1 MQKFSTESNK
11 DNGKAFNFKA
21 KIAIVVLIIIVA
33 LIVVFN
39 CFSVIN
45 EGYIG
50 VKYRFGKIVNSS
62 LSAGLNFRASTVP
75 YTLRSRTV
83 TYCS

>member
-33 LIVVFN
+33 LIVIFN
-39 CFSVIN
+39 CITYNMFFTTNFSSWCFFSIIFSIFIN
-45 EGYIG
+45 VAIFEFKT
-50 VKYRFGKIVNSS
+50 VKLFVAI
-62 LSAGLNFRASTVP
+62 ST
-75 YTLRSRTV
+75 
-83 TYCS
+83 